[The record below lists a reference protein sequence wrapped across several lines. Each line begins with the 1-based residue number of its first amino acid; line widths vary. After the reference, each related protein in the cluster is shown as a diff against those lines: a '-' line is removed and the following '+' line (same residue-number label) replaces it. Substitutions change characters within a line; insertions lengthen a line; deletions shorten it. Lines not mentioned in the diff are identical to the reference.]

1 MNSMDFEKARYNM
14 VEQQVR
20 PWDVFDPRVLEV
32 INTVPRED
40 FTPKK
45 YKQLA
50 YADIHIPL
58 GDDENGNCMLN
69 PNIEGRIMQHLHIG
83 ADDVVLEIGTGT
95 GYLTACLS
103 KLARHVDSVEIDP
116 KLSTQAI
123 ENLAA
128 HDITNVTVSTGDAA
142 LGWNQKQFY
151 DAIVISGSMPEIPEA
166 YKKMLKEGGRL
177 FVVTGDAPA
186 MTAHL
191 VTRIAKNEWTTKDL
205 FETCITALRGA
216 EKVEEFSF

>member
-1 MNSMDFEKARYNM
+1 MNDLDFEKARYNM

-20 PWDVFDPRVLEV
+20 PWDVLDPRVLEV
-32 INTVPRED
+32 ISSIPRED
-40 FTPKK
+40 FAPEK

-58 GDDENGNCMLN
+58 GNDENGPCMLN

-83 ADDVVLEIGTGT
+83 DDDVVLEIGSGT

-116 KLSTQAI
+116 ALSAQA
-123 ENLAA
+123 EKNLAA
-128 HDITNVTVSTGDAA
+128 HDITNVTISTGD
-142 LGWNQKQFY
+142 GCKRWNQKQFY
-151 DAIVISGSMPEIPEA
+151 DAIVISGSMPAIPES
-166 YKKMLKEGGRL
+166 YKKMLKDGGRL
-177 FVVTGDAPA
+177 FVVTGVAPA

-191 VTRIAKNEWTTKDL
+191 VTRISKDEWTTEDL
-205 FETCITALRGA
+205 FETCIPALIGA
-216 EKVEEFSF
+216 EHAEEFNF